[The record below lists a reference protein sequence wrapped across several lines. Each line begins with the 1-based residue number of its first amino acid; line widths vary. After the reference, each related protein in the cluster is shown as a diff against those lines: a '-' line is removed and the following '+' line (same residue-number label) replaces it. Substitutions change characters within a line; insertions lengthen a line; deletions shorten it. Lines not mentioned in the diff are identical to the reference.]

1 MKDSAGLVASTQIH
15 EIRWPAGWRF
25 GFRAIFLFLLLALLI
40 TFSPLRIIPLVGG
53 PISDGVDAL
62 ATHSAQWVGQH
73 GFHLTGVAAE
83 DHPTDSRD
91 TALNWITLGLTLCVS
106 VVGASIWSVIDTKR
120 PNYQTAAAWLRFL
133 LRMVLVFLMLRY
145 GLGKVFPLQMS
156 RPSLAV
162 LNEPLGQSSPM
173 TLLWTLIGLHP
184 AYQILCGAFE
194 TLAAGLL
201 FFRRTALLGALL
213 NAFIMTNVLLYNL
226 FFDVP
231 VKLGAGLILLATI
244 TVIAPDLESLYSYF
258 WLHRLTAPT
267 GVWVPPTERRSFR
280 IGTRLVETAFV
291 LFALNTIIPGAYQ
304 LAKQEHNQV
313 AHPNPL
319 TGEWRV
325 SSDVLNTGVSS
336 VDRPILTAEG
346 APLIALY
353 LEPDGRAMARSS
365 DGRLWRSSVQVGQQ
379 DHSFILDSGWFD
391 GTRFQGR
398 YTFAQPDASHL
409 VLAPT
414 GEDAKTHGILS
425 LTRVPLPD
433 RYPLLER
440 GFHWVNEWALER

>member
-1 MKDSAGLVASTQIH
+1 MASNQI
-15 EIRWPAGWRF
+15 RPMQWSQAKRF
-25 GFRAIFLFLLLALLI
+25 AFRAIFLFLLLALLI
-40 TFSPLRIIPLVGG
+40 TFSPLRIVPLIGG
-53 PISDGVDAL
+53 PISGEVDSL
-62 ATHSAQWVGQH
+62 ATHSAQWVGEH
-73 GFHLTGVAAE
+73 GFHLTGIAAE

-91 TALNWITLGLTLCVS
+91 TVLNWITLGLTFCFSL
-106 VVGASIWSVIDTKR
+106 VGAIAWSVIDRRR
-120 PNYQTAAAWLRFL
+120 PHYQTAAAWFRFL
-133 LRMVLVFLMLRY
+133 LRMLLVFLMLRY

-184 AYQILCGAFE
+184 AYQMLCGALE
-194 TLAAGLL
+194 ALAAGLL

-231 VKLGAGLILLATI
+231 VKLGAGLILVTTI
-244 TVIAPDLESLYSYF
+244 AVIAPDFESLYSYF

-267 GVWVPPTERRSFR
+267 GVWVPPTERRSLK
-280 IGTRLVETAFV
+280 IGTRLIETAVV
-291 LFALNTIIPGAYQ
+291 LLSLYTIIPGAYQ
-304 LAKQEHNQV
+304 LATQEQDQV

-319 TGEWRV
+319 TGEWQV
-325 SSDVLNTGVSS
+325 DSDVLHMGVSD
-336 VDRPILTAEG
+336 VDMPILTAEG
-346 APLIALY
+346 SPLTALY

-365 DGRLWRSSVQVGQQ
+365 DGRLWRSSVQVSQQ
-379 DHSFILDSGWFD
+379 DHSFLLSSGWFD

-398 YTFAQPDASHL
+398 YTFAQPDAYHL
-409 VLAPT
+409 VLTPV
-414 GEDAKTHGILS
+414 GDEAKTHGTLS
-425 LTRVPLPD
+425 LTRVLLPHH
-433 RYPLLER
+433 YPLLER